1 MKQLTEKE
9 AENFL
14 EKEQLDIVARETIN
28 SSKELE
34 KVDIDFPWVMKASG
48 KNINHKKKIGAI
60 QLNIKNL
67 KEAKR
72 ILENLKKINGCEEI
86 IVQKQVNG
94 EEFILGLK
102 NTSEFGLAI
111 MLGKGGSKVE
121 EEKDTSFRI
130 APITKDDAKK
140 MFRELKSYKI
150 MKGRIKEQLLVNNL
164 LKLSELANNYKNIA
178 ELDINPIIINKKEAT
193 IVDARM
199 IFN

>member
-14 EKEQLDIVARETIN
+14 EKEQFDIVARKTIN

-34 KVDIDFPWVMKASG
+34 KIDIDFPWVMKASG
-48 KNINHKKKIGAI
+48 KNINHKKKMGAI
-60 QLNIKNL
+60 QLNIKNV

-72 ILENLKKINGCEEI
+72 ILENLKKMNGCEEI
-86 IVQKQVNG
+86 IVQKQVKG
-94 EEFILGLK
+94 EEFIIGLK

-130 APITKDDAKK
+130 TPITKNDAKK

-150 MKGRIKEQLLVNNL
+150 MKGKIKEELLVNNL
-164 LKLSELANNYKNIA
+164 LKLSELAQNYKDIV
-178 ELDINPIIINKKEAT
+178 ELDINPLIINKKEAK